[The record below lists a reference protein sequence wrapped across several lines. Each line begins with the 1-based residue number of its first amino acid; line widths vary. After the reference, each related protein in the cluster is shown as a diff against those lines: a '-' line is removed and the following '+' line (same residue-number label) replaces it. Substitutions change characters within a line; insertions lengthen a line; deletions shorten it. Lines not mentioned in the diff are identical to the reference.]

1 MIMLTIRAEQMQQL
15 ASASPGNQTVVPCIT
30 TWIEIRLVDQDS
42 KPVGGQKYRVTLPDG
57 RKVYGM
63 LDKYGA
69 ARING
74 FAPGQCTVC
83 FPDLDAREWNPA

>member
-1 MIMLTIRAEQMQQL
+1 MNMLTIRAEQMQQL
-15 ASASPGNQTVVPCIT
+15 ASAAPDKQVVAPCIT
-30 TWIEIRLVDQDS
+30 TWIEIRLVDQDG

-57 RKVYGM
+57 RKVSGV

-74 FAPGQCTVC
+74 FAPGECTVC
-83 FPDLDAREWNPA
+83 FPDIDQREWKAA